1 MLWNCPHCQQGIS
14 PKIIKSER
22 VAVAG
27 KPEEKRRV
35 MRCPHCNGEVEMNV
49 HPSEYWQMVI
59 PGLGLFA
66 LWNASRAGS
75 SMATMVMAAI
85 VVGGGLIATLYIRNK
100 VLGMWQR
107 FRAPDAPPPA

>member
-1 MLWNCPHCQQGIS
+1 MLWNCPHCQLGIS
-14 PKIIKSER
+14 PKTIKAER
-22 VAVAG
+22 IADDSQAHG
-27 KPEEKRRV
+27 KRRV
-35 MRCPHCNGEVEMNV
+35 MRCPHCNREVEMNV
-49 HPSEYWQMVI
+49 HPSEYWQVVI

-66 LWNASRAGS
+66 LWNASRDVS
-75 SMATMVMAAI
+75 SIATMVMAAI